1 MHSFT
6 LHWAATTVERFVI
19 NKFCMVTAT
28 GIVQYGAIKE
38 LLPVVVVGLGRVG
51 LFLWRLVATG
61 HTN

>member
-1 MHSFT
+1 
-6 LHWAATTVERFVI
+6 
-19 NKFCMVTAT
+19 MVTAT